1 MPISLLKQKVHKIAP
16 LIFEG
21 TPDLFAYLYGSYAKG
36 SPHPF
41 SDLDIGIFVEGL
53 PTGDCLRLE
62 LSLSLKMDELL
73 DHAVQSDVRVVNLLP
88 LSITGRILTDGELI
102 YSRAEDE
109 RIDFETRVRMAYFDF
124 LTVSQQYQKAYRA
137 GLLGAVG
144 HGVG

>member
-1 MPISLLKQKVHKIAP
+1 MAKSLLKQKLHEIATP
-16 LIFEG
+16 IFEG
-21 TPDLFAYLYGSYAKG
+21 TPVLFAYLYGSYAKG
-36 SPHPF
+36 APHPF

-53 PTGDCLRLE
+53 STRDCLRLE
-62 LSLSLKMDELL
+62 LSLALRTDELL
-73 DHAVQSDVRVVNLLP
+73 GHVVQSDVRAVNHLP
-88 LSITGRILTDGELI
+88 LLITGRILTDGELI

-109 RIDFETRVRMAYFDF
+109 RIDFETQVRMAYFDF